1 MSWSFQHKVDYE
13 GDTKEN
19 NCDSNYSQSYYDYF
33 VIILNKEQEYK
44 EDYEFKEDYHTF
56 NKINKS
62 KMSKHKVEQAQ
73 LEQFLAEIL
82 PIKVIQFFIITVNA
96 CEHKMI
102 EFGKENK
109 NN

>member
-1 MSWSFQHKVDYE
+1 
-13 GDTKEN
+13 
-19 NCDSNYSQSYYDYF
+19 
-33 VIILNKEQEYK
+33 
-44 EDYEFKEDYHTF
+44 
-56 NKINKS
+56 
-62 KMSKHKVEQAQ
+62 MSKHKVEQAQ